1 VKNGTPVGCSRA
13 DIPEPDI
20 RRATMRHPNPLPVEE
35 VAMVTIKLVLLLLLT
50 TLGLVW
56 TERHASIT
64 HSLISKDRNQRQQAQ
79 TLSTASSKEK
89 PSPSIKLL
97 PGRRGLTKSSK
108 SPSTYADKSQFDAKA
123 GVQ

>member
-1 VKNGTPVGCSRA
+1 LGVRA
-13 DIPEPDI
+13 DDPEPDI
-20 RRATMRHPNPLPVEE
+20 RRATMRHPNPVPPEE
-35 VAMVTIKLVLLLLLT
+35 VAMIMMTIKLVLFLLLT

-64 HSLISKDRNQRQQAQ
+64 HSLISKDRNQHQQAQ

-108 SPSTYADKSQFDAKA
+108 SLSTYADKPQSDAKA

>member
-13 DIPEPDI
+13 DNPEPDI
-20 RRATMRHPNPLPVEE
+20 RRATMRHPNPLPLEE

-64 HSLISKDRNQRQQAQ
+64 HSLISKDRNQRQHGQQ
-79 TLSTASSKEK
+79 QRE
-89 PSPSIKLL
+89 
-97 PGRRGLTKSSK
+97 TKSK
-108 SPSTYADKSQFDAKA
+108 HQVAARPA
-123 GVQ
+123 GID

>member
-1 VKNGTPVGCSRA
+1 
-13 DIPEPDI
+13 
-20 RRATMRHPNPLPVEE
+20 MRHPNPLPPDE
-35 VAMVTIKLVLLLLLT
+35 VAMMTIKLVLLLT

-97 PGRRGLTKSSK
+97 PGRRGLTKN
-108 SPSTYADKSQFDAKA
+108 
-123 GVQ
+123 

>member
-1 VKNGTPVGCSRA
+1 MIQNRTSAEQPCVIQIHC
-13 DIPEPDI
+13 
-20 RRATMRHPNPLPVEE
+20 HHEE
-35 VAMVTIKLVLLLLLT
+35 VAMMTIKLVLFLLLT

-89 PSPSIKLL
+89 PSPNIRLL

-108 SPSTYADKSQFDAKA
+108 SLSTYADKPQSDTKA